1 MSLAA
6 PNERVI
12 TAHRNTFRA
21 VYLTGLRVSGRPG
34 VDLPHAVLGVEIRR
48 LQSGPPLQRLGKWQR
63 GIMRVL
69 GAELLHEAHDAF
81 Q

>member
-21 VYLTGLRVSGRPG
+21 VYLAGLRASGRPG
-34 VDLPHAVLGVEIRR
+34 VRASGRRPTSRCTRSGNQKVAEWSSTAEAGEMAAWHHA
-48 LQSGPPLQRLGKWQR
+48 
-63 GIMRVL
+63 
-69 GAELLHEAHDAF
+69 GARC
-81 Q
+81 

>member
-21 VYLTGLRVSGRPG
+21 VYLARLRASGRRPTSRCTRSG
-34 VDLPHAVLGVEIRR
+34 NQKVAEWSSTAEAGEMAAWHHA
-48 LQSGPPLQRLGKWQR
+48 
-63 GIMRVL
+63 
-69 GAELLHEAHDAF
+69 GARC
-81 Q
+81 

>member
-21 VYLTGLRVSGRPG
+21 VYLAGLRASGRRPTSRCTRSG
-34 VDLPHAVLGVEIRR
+34 NQKVAEWSSTAEAGEMAAWHHA
-48 LQSGPPLQRLGKWQR
+48 
-63 GIMRVL
+63 
-69 GAELLHEAHDAF
+69 GARC
-81 Q
+81 